1 MNHVHDIAGNEQTE
15 AQIAYLSRELEAKQ
29 QELRLISENS
39 GLGTWERNLQTNHT
53 VFNEQWAAMLGYTIS
68 ELTPCN
74 HSTWK
79 RLVHPDDRDEAVR
92 RLTACIGGE
101 TPNYECEFR
110 MRHKD
115 GHWLW
120 IRAQGR
126 VIANDEN
133 GSALLMFGTH
143 TDVTALKKM
152 EFALQASE
160 GRVQAKLNALLDPAD
175 ELELLTLADV
185 VDCTQLQSLM
195 DDFHALTDIGV
206 GIVDTDGNVIARTG
220 WQDICT
226 NFHRSHPDTLRN
238 CIESNVRHSAGI
250 EPGTFK
256 AYKCKNNM
264 WDIATPVMIG
274 KKHMGNLFLCQ
285 FLFDDE
291 VPELDVF
298 REQAHRY
305 GFDEAAYLAAYRRI
319 PRWSR
324 ETVDKVMAFY
334 CNMIGMI
341 SSFSYSQIKLAR
353 TSESLRRSEQQFR
366 SFVENANDLVYALS
380 PEGVIT
386 YVSPNWNDFM
396 GEPAEHA
403 IGNAFYPYIHP
414 EDRQRYR
421 SILEKALLNGERQ
434 NNVEYRIVRRDGS
447 WRWHVS
453 NGGPIHDVSGTLSR
467 FVGIARD
474 VTDAK
479 QAEAERE
486 QLQLQLTHAQKLDS
500 IGRLAGGVAHD
511 FNNMLMGV
519 MSYVDLGSEDLAP
532 DHPVREWLDEIKLE
546 TERAANLT
554 RQLLAFARQQT
565 VAPQLLDLNNAVRS
579 MLNMLRRLIGEDIN
593 LSWQPGAETW
603 LVKIDPGQFDQVLAN
618 LCVNA
623 RDAIGGRGGTLSIE
637 TRNVSV
643 DAAICTDQ
651 TEATPGDYAM
661 LAVSDDG
668 CGMDRETL
676 KHIFEPF
683 FTTKAQGKGTGLG
696 LATVY
701 GIVKQNSGFFN
712 VYSEPG
718 EGTTFRIYL
727 PCARETAIVQKN
739 EQKILPRSG
748 SETIMLVED
757 ERSVRTSMSIQ
768 LKKLGYT
775 VYEAES
781 AEVALRLAADFAN
794 GIDLLLTDVVM
805 PGMSGREL
813 ADKLVAE
820 HPAMQ
825 VLYMSGYTADII
837 AHRGILQEGVNFIS
851 KPASCDA
858 LAAKVREILDDV
870 NPVPVVPARP

>member
-1 MNHVHDIAGNEQTE
+1 MNHVHDIAGDEKTE
-15 AQIAYLSRELEAKQ
+15 AQLAYLSRELE
-29 QELRLISENS
+29 
-39 GLGTWERNLQTNHT
+39 
-53 VFNEQWAAMLGYTIS
+53 
-68 ELTPCN
+68 
-74 HSTWK
+74 
-79 RLVHPDDRDEAVR
+79 
-92 RLTACIGGE
+92 
-101 TPNYECEFR
+101 
-110 MRHKD
+110 
-115 GHWLW
+115 
-120 IRAQGR
+120 
-126 VIANDEN
+126 
-133 GSALLMFGTH
+133 
-143 TDVTALKKM
+143 
-152 EFALQASE
+152 ASE

-175 ELELLTLADV
+175 ELEPLALADA

-195 DDFHALTDIGV
+195 NDFHALTGIGV
-206 GIVDTDGNVIARTG
+206 GIVDTEGNVIIATG

-226 NFHRSHPDTLRN
+226 KFHRCHPDTLRN
-238 CIESNVRHSAGI
+238 CIESDTRLSAGI

-264 WDIATPVMIG
+264 RDIATPVMIG
-274 KKHMGNLFLCQ
+274 KKHMGNLVLGQ

-291 VPELDVF
+291 EPELDVF

-305 GFDEAAYLAAYRRI
+305 GFDEAAYLAAYCRI

-324 ETVDKVMAFY
+324 ETVEKAMVFY
-334 CNMIGMI
+334 CNMISMI
-341 SSFSYSQIKLAR
+341 YRLSYSQIKLAR

-380 PEGVIT
+380 PEGVIS

-414 EDRQRYR
+414 EDRQQYR
-421 SILEKALLNGERQ
+421 SFLEKALLNGERQ

-447 WRWHVS
+447 WRWHVI
-453 NGGPIHDVSGTLSR
+453 NGGPIHDVSGTLSS

-479 QAEAERE
+479 QAEAEHE
-486 QLQLQLTHAQKLDS
+486 HLQLQLNQAQKLDS

-519 MSYVDLGSEDLAP
+519 MGYVDLISEDLAP
-532 DHPVREWLDEIKLE
+532 DHPVREWLDEMKLE

-554 RQLLAFARQQT
+554 RQLLTFARQQT
-565 VAPQLLDLNNAVRS
+565 VVPQLLDPNDAIGN
-579 MLNMLRRLIGEDIN
+579 MLKMLRRLIGEDIE
-593 LSWQPGAETW
+593 LSWQPGAGSW
-603 LVKIDPGQFDQVLAN
+603 LVKIDPGQFDQILAN

-668 CGMDRETL
+668 CGMDSETRQ
-676 KHIFEPF
+676 HIFEPF

-701 GIVKQNSGFFN
+701 GIVKQNNGFFN
-712 VYSEPG
+712 IYTEPG
-718 EGTTFRIYL
+718 VGTTFRIYL
-727 PCARETAIVQKN
+727 PCARETATVQ
-739 EQKILPRSG
+739 EHEQQKIQPRGG

-757 ERSVRTSMSIQ
+757 ERSVRIVMSVL

-775 VYEAES
+775 VYEADS
-781 AEVALRLAADFAN
+781 AEVALRLAAEFAD

-813 ADKLVAE
+813 ADELLAQY
-820 HPAMQ
+820 PAMK

-837 AHRGILQEGVNFIS
+837 AHRGILQDSVNFIS
-851 KPASCDA
+851 KPVSCDT
-858 LAAKVREILDDV
+858 LAGKLRDV
-870 NPVPVVPARP
+870 LATPSSHTS